1 MASCA
6 AHSTDRSAD
15 RRRARAPEDSHG
27 RHGAVTARPA
37 GAGWRGQRPRKW
49 LAVVRG
55 RYRTCRGAQR
65 GVKSTPSATMSQP
78 GGANPSKDWPSEVRR
93 VFMCN
98 VKKTGVCNRRNVPAS
113 MSSSRRPSVLTHT
126 PRGHEMSTQPTAVDA
141 HAHGSN
147 HRSPQTALKWSRTTR
162 VQVTLHGCNKRP
174 STTYRRSPASC
185 PGGPSPTAGPERRMQ
200 RARRTGRRHERQSA
214 AVREALGLLP

>member
-1 MASCA
+1 
-6 AHSTDRSAD
+6 
-15 RRRARAPEDSHG
+15 
-27 RHGAVTARPA
+27 
-37 GAGWRGQRPRKW
+37 
-49 LAVVRG
+49 
-55 RYRTCRGAQR
+55 
-65 GVKSTPSATMSQP
+65 
-78 GGANPSKDWPSEVRR
+78 
-93 VFMCN
+93 
-98 VKKTGVCNRRNVPAS
+98 
-113 MSSSRRPSVLTHT
+113 MSSSRRPSVLAHT

-214 AVREALGLLP
+214 AVREALGPAWVGSFHNDVDRRPTRSRDRLLCEQVIVRMSLLASGLGRAAQPSGKR

>member
-1 MASCA
+1 
-6 AHSTDRSAD
+6 
-15 RRRARAPEDSHG
+15 
-27 RHGAVTARPA
+27 
-37 GAGWRGQRPRKW
+37 
-49 LAVVRG
+49 
-55 RYRTCRGAQR
+55 
-65 GVKSTPSATMSQP
+65 
-78 GGANPSKDWPSEVRR
+78 
-93 VFMCN
+93 
-98 VKKTGVCNRRNVPAS
+98 

-200 RARRTGRRHERQSA
+200 RARRTGRRHRSA
-214 AVREALGLLP
+214 RALPSARLLGSFHSDVDRGPTRSRDRLLCEQVIVRMSLLASGLGRAAQPSGIR